1 MARAPM
7 APAAAVA
14 GGDDAPTDAGI
25 GAGQPMGGDD
35 EGAEASVVL
44 TVLKGP
50 DGSYVLGK
58 GDESDDDDENNEGD
72 SADDMAAGA
81 GGGAAGGMGGG
92 AGMGGGEDA
101 GQHYTSIGALM
112 KGIMDMLN
120 EDAAGGGAGGAG
132 DQFAAG
138 FNDQA
143 GPTPRAA

>member
-25 GAGQPMGGDD
+25 GAGQPMGDDGGDD
-35 EGAEASVVL
+35 ASVVL

-50 DGSYVLGK
+50 DGSYVLVK
-58 GDESDDDDENNEGD
+58 GDESEDDEGDEGE
-72 SADDMAAGA
+72 SADDDAAGA

-120 EDAAGGGAGGAG
+120 EDAAGGGAGGGGAA

-143 GPTPRAA
+143 GPTPKAA